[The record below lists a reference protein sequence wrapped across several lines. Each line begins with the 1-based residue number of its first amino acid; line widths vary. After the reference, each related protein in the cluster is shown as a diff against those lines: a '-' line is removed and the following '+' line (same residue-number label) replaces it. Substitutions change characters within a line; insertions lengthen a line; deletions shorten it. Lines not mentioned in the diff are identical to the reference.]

1 MICHGLG
8 LTFLFV
14 GFARDFMVFMTEIS
28 FRISFYQPKCLS
40 TNISMSAV
48 IIILNKVIYIRTY
61 LKPLEIINLG
71 RDHPWSGVRTLDR
84 PNCKGLILAEEH
96 QGRVPIL
103 WSKLI
108 LGIFKPFSPRTA
120 KSNLVRVLNELRRPI
135 IRNTEKPSTKSRVFR
150 IGIKSSFCFGN
161 GWRRHD

>member
-1 MICHGLG
+1 MYYSIDFEINCIYSDTTVIPAGIGGGLISSMTHLVMIRHDLG

-61 LKPLEIINLG
+61 FKPLEIINLG
-71 RDHPWSGVRTLDR
+71 FGHLPSG
-84 PNCKGLILAEEH
+84 
-96 QGRVPIL
+96 L
-103 WSKLI
+103 W
-108 LGIFKPFSPRTA
+108 A
-120 KSNLVRVLNELRRPI
+120 VRVGTRP
-135 IRNTEKPSTKSRVFR
+135 F
-150 IGIKSSFCFGN
+150 
-161 GWRRHD
+161 

>member
-14 GFARDFMVFMTEIS
+14 GFARDFMVFMIEIS

-61 LKPLEIINLG
+61 FKPLEIINLG
-71 RDHPWSGVRTLDR
+71 RGHPQSG
-84 PNCKGLILAEEH
+84 
-96 QGRVPIL
+96 L
-103 WSKLI
+103 W
-108 LGIFKPFSPRTA
+108 A
-120 KSNLVRVLNELRRPI
+120 VRVATGPFWPM
-135 IRNTEKPSTKSRVFR
+135 T
-150 IGIKSSFCFGN
+150 IKEEFQFYLAN
-161 GWRRHD
+161 

>member
-84 PNCKGLILAEEH
+84 PSCNGFMLAGRH
-96 QGRVPIL
+96 QRRVPIL

-108 LGIFKPFSPRTA
+108 LGIFKPFGPRIGCPRTCPRNGNFAIFSTA
-120 KSNLVRVLNELRRPI
+120 KQLYGWY
-135 IRNTEKPSTKSRVFR
+135 FWD
-150 IGIKSSFCFGN
+150 SFI
-161 GWRRHD
+161 W

>member
-61 LKPLEIINLG
+61 FNPLEIINFG
-71 RDHPWSGVRTLDR
+71 RGHPQSG
-84 PNCKGLILAEEH
+84 
-96 QGRVPIL
+96 L
-103 WSKLI
+103 W
-108 LGIFKPFSPRTA
+108 T
-120 KSNLVRVLNELRRPI
+120 VRVATGPFWLR
-135 IRNTEKPSTKSRVFR
+135 NLKEDFA
-150 IGIKSSFCFGN
+150 N
-161 GWRRHD
+161 